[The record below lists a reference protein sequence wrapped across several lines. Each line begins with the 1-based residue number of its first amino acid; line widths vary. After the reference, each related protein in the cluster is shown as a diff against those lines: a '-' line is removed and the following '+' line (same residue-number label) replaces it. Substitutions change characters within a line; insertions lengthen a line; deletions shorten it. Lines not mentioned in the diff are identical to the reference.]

1 MADQN
6 IEGEVVR
13 EIHLKISP
21 QYATIVVVPK
31 ADEVNDANFPRN
43 LHNAAELF
51 LRVGMVENAAKLKT
65 CVDGMITT
73 YKENPDGKSGMRL
86 GRACVCWSCGYC
98 GLPKN
103 YQEGKS
109 KKGPPGPCNHCGEPD
124 QVNWLKVTTQ
134 QGKKGSEI
142 PWIELAPLTE
152 EEEKKKKDA
161 EMAAKRAEIEA
172 NVKKAIQERKLV
184 ENSS

>member
-21 QYATIVVVPK
+21 QYATMFVLPK

-51 LRVGMVENAAKLKT
+51 LRVGMVENADKLKEYM
-65 CVDGMITT
+65 DGMITT
-73 YKENPDGKSGMRL
+73 YKENPDGKSGLRL
-86 GRACVCWSCGYC
+86 GRARVCWSCGYC

-103 YQEGKS
+103 YQEGKA
-109 KKGPPGPCNHCGEPD
+109 KKGPPGPCYHCG
-124 QVNWLKVTTQ
+124 W
-134 QGKKGSEI
+134 
-142 PWIELAPLTE
+142 
-152 EEEKKKKDA
+152 
-161 EMAAKRAEIEA
+161 
-172 NVKKAIQERKLV
+172 
-184 ENSS
+184 